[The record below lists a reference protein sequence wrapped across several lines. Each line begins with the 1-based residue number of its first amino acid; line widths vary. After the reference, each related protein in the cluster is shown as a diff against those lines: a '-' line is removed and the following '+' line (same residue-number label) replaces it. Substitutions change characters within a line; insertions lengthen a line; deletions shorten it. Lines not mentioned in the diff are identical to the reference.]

1 MLKKHIVYT
10 DYNGNERAEDHYFN
24 LNESEIADMELSVNG
39 GMMALL
45 NQIVT
50 EQDGAKIS
58 SIFKTIIE
66 KSYGKKTLD
75 GRGFEKSEEIFKSF
89 YFTEAYNKLYMELL
103 MEKGAAAKFVNGIL
117 PHSFKPKSVETSAP
131 AIETVES

>member
-1 MLKKHIVYT
+1 MLKKHIVFT

-58 SIFKTIIE
+58 SMFKTIIE

-103 MEKGAAAKFVNGIL
+103 TEKGAAAKFVNGIL
-117 PHSFKPKSVETSAP
+117 PHSFKAKATEALTPAAETAE
-131 AIETVES
+131 A